1 VTGPL
6 EVRQPGEDQEGKKAQ
21 GAWTKVLKMALA
33 QENEL
38 ANDVWEREVRESEV
52 QERSG
57 QQALA

>member
-1 VTGPL
+1 MTGPL